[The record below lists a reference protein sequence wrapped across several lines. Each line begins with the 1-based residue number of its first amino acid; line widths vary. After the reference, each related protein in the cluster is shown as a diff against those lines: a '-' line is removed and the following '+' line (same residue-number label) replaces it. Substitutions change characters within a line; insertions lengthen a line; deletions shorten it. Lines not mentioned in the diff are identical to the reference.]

1 MYDPE
6 HEDYDDDDYQ
16 YYPEEWDQLGKAN
29 SFNINWEAWQKWLS
43 DAIEDIVQEKGSTD
57 SVWIYSMDSKFPV
70 VGSSQ
75 DAAKDQYFM
84 YLGSNQYSEG
94 VWKNKDFI
102 SDELLQVYKNHL
114 QTHAAHVLKNPNYYR
129 GLHDI
134 VN

>member
-6 HEDYDDDDYQ
+6 KDNDDDDYKN
-16 YYPEEWDQLGKAN
+16 YPEKWDNLGKAN
-29 SFNINWEAWQKWLS
+29 NFNIDWKAWQEWLL
-43 DAIEDIVQEKGSTD
+43 DAIKDIAEEKGSTD
-57 SVWIYSMDSKFPV
+57 NVWIYSTDSKFPV

-94 VWKNKDFI
+94 VWKYKDFL
-102 SDELLQVYKNHL
+102 DEKLFQQYKNHL
-114 QTHAAHVLKNPNYYR
+114 QANAAHVLKNPNYYR

-134 VN
+134 IN